1 MEVKAWWIRSGEMDV
16 DRLNAKN
23 MSQSKE
29 DPRDAVPDGIAV
41 GNLLLELRANYTNLK
56 AGRM

>member
-1 MEVKAWWIRSGEMDV
+1 VVI

-29 DPRDAVPDGIAV
+29 DPRDAVPDGIAA
-41 GNLLLELRANYTNLK
+41 GNLLLELRANYDNLNT
-56 AGRM
+56 GSM